1 MTVQRGDE
9 ARRLVADRRLS
20 STAVE
25 QVIRNAFG
33 RLPISLVE
41 RGRALLRRYFSS
53 EPWGYDEA
61 AALAGIVGPGSGWQS
76 VTLDSELTLEW
87 GWRGETFRVEV
98 SYSPREEASSPVGDV
113 GAVLA
118 VSRVAGIAD
127 TFDGPVVPEV
137 QPTPATIRFV
147 TGPATVG
154 SSPWYH
160 SGSEVGDP
168 RLRRLFDE
176 LGDDLA
182 GVQLGPGFVAL
193 QLHDASR
200 WHDQLLPAMLLV
212 AELFAPPRPAAGPP
226 DRALERAQAELGGLD
241 PMQRRDL
248 AFVRDALTSPDAAQ
262 RQVAV
267 GLLSRADPFTAEFG
281 WRVAMGDNSRAV
293 RRCAVTAMAEAA
305 RPELRRWMER
315 GLGDS
320 DACIRYHAV
329 VGLSRIGV
337 EASRSAM
344 EPLTRDDDARV
355 RLAAQAALERR
366 TPGFDS

>member
-1 MTVQRGDE
+1 MNSQRGDE
-9 ARRLVADRRLS
+9 ARRLVAERRLS
-20 STAVE
+20 TTAVE
-25 QVIRNAFG
+25 QVIRSAFG

-41 RGRALLRRYFSS
+41 RGRALLRRYFSA

-61 AALAGIVGPGSGWQS
+61 AALAGVVGPGSGWQT
-76 VTLDSELTLEW
+76 VALDDELTLEW
-87 GWRGETFRVEV
+87 GWRGSTFRIDVAYVPRTE
-98 SYSPREEASSPVGDV
+98 SPAEERGGGDDMPSAAH
-113 GAVLA
+113 AVDL
-118 VSRVAGIAD
+118 AD

-137 QPTPATIRFV
+137 QPAPATIRFV

-154 SSPWYH
+154 SSPWY
-160 SGSEVGDP
+160 GPESEVGDP
-168 RLRRLFDE
+168 RIRRFFSE
-176 LGDDLA
+176 LTGDLA
-182 GVQLGPGFVAL
+182 GLQLGPGFVAL
-193 QLHDASR
+193 QLHDAGR
-200 WHDQLLPAMLLV
+200 WHDLLLPTMLLV
-212 AELFAPPRPAAGPP
+212 AELFAPPRTPAPP

-241 PMQRRDL
+241 PTQRRDL

-293 RRCAVTAMAEAA
+293 RRRAVTAMAEAA
-305 RPELRRWMER
+305 RPELRRWLER

-320 DACIRYHAV
+320 DPCIRYHAV

-337 EASRSAM
+337 GTSRAAM

-355 RLAAQAALERR
+355 RLTAETALERR
-366 TPGFDS
+366 SPA

>member
-1 MTVQRGDE
+1 MNSQRGDE
-9 ARRLVADRRLS
+9 ARRLVAERRLS
-20 STAVE
+20 TTAVE
-25 QVIRNAFG
+25 QVIRSAFG

-41 RGRALLRRYFSS
+41 RGRAMLRRYFSD

-76 VTLDSELTLEW
+76 IALDDELTLDW
-87 GWRGETFRVEV
+87 GWRGSTFRIDI
-98 SYSPREEASSPVGDV
+98 SYSPRTEKAAAAEPAGGSGD
-113 GAVLA
+113 AVETRA
-118 VSRVAGIAD
+118 VDLAD

-154 SSPWYH
+154 SSPWYGPE
-160 SGSEVGDP
+160 SDVGDP
-168 RLRRLFDE
+168 SIRRLFSE

-193 QLHDASR
+193 QLHDAGR
-200 WHDQLLPAMLLV
+200 WHELLLTTMLLV
-212 AELFAPPRPAAGPP
+212 AELFAPPRPAPPP
-226 DRALERAQAELGGLD
+226 DRALERAHAELGGLD
-241 PMQRRDL
+241 PTQRRDL

-293 RRCAVTAMAEAA
+293 RRRAVIAMAEAA
-305 RPELRRWMER
+305 RPELRRWLER

-320 DACIRYHAV
+320 DPCIRYHAV
-329 VGLSRIGV
+329 VGLARIGV
-337 EASRSAM
+337 GTSRAAM
-344 EPLTRDDDARV
+344 EPLLRDDDARV
-355 RLAAQAALERR
+355 RLTTEAALERR
-366 TPGFDS
+366 APA